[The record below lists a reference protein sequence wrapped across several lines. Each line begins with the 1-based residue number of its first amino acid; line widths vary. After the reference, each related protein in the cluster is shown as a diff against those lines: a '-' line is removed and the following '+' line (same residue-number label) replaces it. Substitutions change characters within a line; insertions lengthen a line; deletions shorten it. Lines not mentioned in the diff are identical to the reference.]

1 MNKGLTITGGVVT
14 GIFLLLAVVG
24 MALSGSA
31 GENLENVDDD
41 PSPYY
46 TESVDGNAT
55 FTYIDEDRKGSI
67 AFQVLVSLDYVDSDE
82 DGFVDGC
89 SNYTVTVTD
98 GDGTNVTNDVIN
110 RGCVFD
116 EWTEED
122 QMHEGLVISAYVCET
137 VFSKSDCKI
146 NENYTVSVAD
156 SNNESVDFILF
167 DNDAYVVMI
176 TEDLG
181 GLLGGIGLSSVACCC
196 GMPVGLILL
205 IVGLAIGGPQPQV
218 QMVNQYHMP
227 VGNQVPVIGQ
237 MQAPVGQMQAPVG
250 QMFSQNT
257 QMAPPISTP
266 SQDMAAP
273 EVPTSMVDAHQQQ
286 FQQPPSD
293 S

>member
-31 GENLENVDDD
+31 GENLENADDD

-46 TESVDGNAT
+46 TESVDGSAT

-98 GDGTNVTNDVIN
+98 EDGTNVTNDVIN

-137 VFSKSDCKI
+137 IFAKSDCKI
-146 NENYTVSVAD
+146 NEIYTVSVTD
-156 SNNESVDFILF
+156 SNNESVDFTLF
-167 DNDAYVVMI
+167 DNDAYLVKI
-176 TEDLG
+176 TDGWED
-181 GLLGGIGLSSVACCC
+181 LLGGMGLSSVACCC

-218 QMVNQYHMP
+218 QMVNQFHMP
-227 VGNQVPVIGQ
+227 VGNQVPV
-237 MQAPVGQMQAPVG
+237 VGQMQAPVG
-250 QMFSQNT
+250 QMLSQNT
-257 QMAPPISTP
+257 QMAPPISTQA
-266 SQDMAAP
+266 QDMAAP

>member
-31 GENLENVDDD
+31 GENLENADDD

-46 TESVDGNAT
+46 TESVDGSAT

-67 AFQVLVSLDYVDSDE
+67 AFQVLVSLDYVDSDG

-98 GDGTNVTNDVIN
+98 EDGTNVTNDVIN

-122 QMHEGLVISAYVCET
+122 QVHEGLVISAYVCET
-137 VFSKSDCKI
+137 LFAKSDCKI
-146 NENYTVSVAD
+146 NEIYTVSVTD

-167 DNDAYVVMI
+167 DNDAYLVKI
-176 TEDLG
+176 TEG
-181 GLLGGIGLSSVACCC
+181 WESLLGGMGLSSVACCC

-218 QMVNQYHMP
+218 QMVNQFHMP
-227 VGNQVPVIGQ
+227 VGNQVPVVGQ
-237 MQAPVGQMQAPVG
+237 MPTPVGQML
-250 QMFSQNT
+250 SQNT
-257 QMAPPISTP
+257 QMTPPISTQA
-266 SQDMAAP
+266 QDMAAP

>member
-98 GDGTNVTNDVIN
+98 EDGTDVTNDVIN

-122 QMHEGLVISAYVCET
+122 QMHEGLVISAYVCKT

-156 SNNESVDFILF
+156 SNNESVDFTLF

-205 IVGLAIGGPQPQV
+205 IVGLAIGGPPPQA
-218 QMVNQYHMP
+218 QMVNQFHMP
-227 VGNQVPVIGQ
+227 VGNQVPVVGQMPMPVGQ

-250 QMFSQNT
+250 QVMT
-257 QMAPPISTP
+257 TP
-266 SQDMAAP
+266 GVP
-273 EVPTSMVDAHQQQ
+273 EQSMIDVHQQD
-286 FQQPPSD
+286 FQQPPSN

>member
-31 GENLENVDDD
+31 GENLENADDD

-46 TESVDGNAT
+46 TESVDGSAT

-137 VFSKSDCKI
+137 IFAKSDCKI
-146 NENYTVSVAD
+146 NEIYTVSVTD

-167 DNDAYVVMI
+167 DNDAYLVKI
-176 TEDLG
+176 TEG
-181 GLLGGIGLSSVACCC
+181 WESLLGGMGLSSVACCC

-218 QMVNQYHMP
+218 QMVNQFHMP
-227 VGNQVPVIGQ
+227 VGNQVPVVGQ
-237 MQAPVGQMQAPVG
+237 MPTPVGQML
-250 QMFSQNT
+250 SQNT
-257 QMAPPISTP
+257 QMTPPISTQA
-266 SQDMAAP
+266 QDMAAP